1 MKVKEKKKKRFDYSS
16 KFQERII
23 RCMYSDPDWCM
34 QFCVPH
40 LDPSLFENNVH
51 RWFVDRMIGYA
62 KKYVSGIKRDALK
75 IEARH
80 AYTSGRLL
88 RRRDKAVVDAII
100 QKLRKPVPDRS
111 YIKRELFKFIKT
123 QTLKD
128 IALHDVIELVK
139 NNDVEKYDGVLQKV
153 LDVQAPTEGGLGHG
167 MSTGRMERFK
177 RRKDWVPSGIATG
190 FEVDKYIKHGGPRR
204 KQLAA
209 IVAPPHV
216 GKTTVLCHIAK
227 QCVMLANKR
236 VLVISLEEDDETIQ
250 DRLDSAFTGIDIN
263 ELEKPKNTRKIR
275 RFWKRFARNHDHEM
289 LVVKEMP
296 MGATTVAQIERFIKS
311 LERKGFYPDVVVV
324 DYAGLLKPSKST
336 GDQRDDESRYEEIGT
351 VYVDLRAMAQR
362 LNLLV
367 WTAHQG
373 NRASMNKKI
382 IDLKD
387 LAESFKPAM
396 HSDLLL
402 AICQTEDE
410 KLRERARFFSMK
422 VRGGRSKM
430 EFNVKL
436 DYEHVRV
443 VNRAAAA

>member
-1 MKVKEKKKKRFDYSS
+1 MKVREKKPRAKLEYSG
-16 KFQERII
+16 KFQERIV
-23 RCMYSDPDWCM
+23 RCLYSDPDWCL
-34 QFCVPH
+34 QFAVPH
-40 LDPSLFENNVH
+40 LDASLFENNVH
-51 RWFVDRMIGYA
+51 RWFADRILGYA
-62 KKYVSGIKRDALK
+62 QKYMAGISRDALK

-80 AYTSGRLL
+80 AYTAGRLVK
-88 RRRDKAVVDAII
+88 RRDKALVDAII
-100 QKLRKPVPDRS
+100 KKLRKPVPDRS
-111 YIKRELFKFIKT
+111 YIKRELFRFIKT

-128 IALHDVIELVK
+128 IVQHDVIELVK
-139 NNDVEKYDGVLQKV
+139 TNDVDNYDATLQKV
-153 LDVQAPTEGGLGHG
+153 LDIQAPTEGGLGHS
-167 MSTGRMERFK
+167 MASARTERYK

-190 FEVDKYIKHGGPRR
+190 FEVDKHMKHGGPRR

-209 IVAPPHV
+209 VVAPPHV
-216 GKTTVLCHIAK
+216 GKTTVLCHLAK

-236 VLVISLEEDDETIQ
+236 VLFISLEEDEETIQ
-250 DRLDSAFTGIDIN
+250 DRLDSAFTGININ
-263 ELEKPKNTRKIR
+263 ELETGRNPRKVR
-275 RFWKRFARNHDHEM
+275 RFWRRFAKTHDHEM
-289 LVVKEMP
+289 IVVKEMP

-311 LERKGFYPDVVVV
+311 LERKGFYPDVVVI
-324 DYAGLLKPSKST
+324 DYAGLLKPE
-336 GDQRDDESRYEEIGT
+336 GNLDDSRYEEVGT
-351 VYVDLRAMAQR
+351 VYVELRSMAQR

-382 IDLKD
+382 IDLRD

-436 DYEHVRV
+436 DYECVRV
-443 VNRAAAA
+443 INRT